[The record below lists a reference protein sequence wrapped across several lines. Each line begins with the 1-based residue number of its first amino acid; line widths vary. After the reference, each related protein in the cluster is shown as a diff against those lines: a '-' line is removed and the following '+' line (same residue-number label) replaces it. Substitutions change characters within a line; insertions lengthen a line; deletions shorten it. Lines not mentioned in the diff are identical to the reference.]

1 MWNVV
6 IAMIPALI
14 VSIYV
19 FGLSALWVVLIS
31 VGASLL
37 TEWAIDKFMF
47 KRTPS
52 ITNGSALI
60 TGMLLAFNLP
70 NILPWWM
77 VVIGAVVA
85 IGVGKM
91 SFGGLG

>member
-1 MWNVV
+1 MSNKLTVSVAPHIHTSNSVERCMWNVV

-14 VSIYV
+14 VSNYV

-47 KRTPS
+47 
-52 ITNGSALI
+52 
-60 TGMLLAFNLP
+60 
-70 NILPWWM
+70 
-77 VVIGAVVA
+77 
-85 IGVGKM
+85 
-91 SFGGLG
+91 